1 MGLGVCVCVNGNR
14 ITIRMLG
21 VTRDSKSLFSLAFF
35 LDHYFRSSLRLILHR
50 LANGPQLAECSAG
63 RVMLSGGNQTSEHT
77 VGDN

>member
-35 LDHYFRSSLRLILHR
+35 FGPLLPFVLAANSSPTRQR
-50 LANGPQLAECSAG
+50 APTG
-63 RVMLSGGNQTSEHT
+63 
-77 VGDN
+77 